1 MPNYSPNLPDR
12 CAIWLRDCL
21 RESCVSSLSLV
32 RYLCITPSVS
42 RTAPVTVVF
51 AWLVYILGGS
61 PLRIMAVLFAVGS
74 SAVVLIFGL
83 TLYCGV
89 RAALPGM
96 PKRRNRASLR
106 LVCRYKNRLES
117 VPIRLTNVCRR
128 QDMLNRLLDRTVVL
142 VTREPQS
149 LDSSGREAALS
160 LYISHGEQI
169 REYLDTP
176 DALEESLGVL
186 KIGNTPV
193 KIVVC
198 EKIAS
203 GHVYDVDTIALN
215 VCLQQYTLHQ
225 GCNRIML
232 QSPQGLQKYLAK
244 GGWVAVGEWIGP
256 VSPDEVETMGVLWDS
271 GRSEVYSTA
280 EILHKAAQTL

>member
-142 VTREPQS
+142 ATREPQS

-176 DALEESLGVL
+176 DALE
-186 KIGNTPV
+186 
-193 KIVVC
+193 
-198 EKIAS
+198 
-203 GHVYDVDTIALN
+203 DTIALN

-232 QSPQGLQKYLAK
+232 QSPQGLQKYLDK
-244 GGWVAVGEWIGP
+244 GGWVAVGEWTGP